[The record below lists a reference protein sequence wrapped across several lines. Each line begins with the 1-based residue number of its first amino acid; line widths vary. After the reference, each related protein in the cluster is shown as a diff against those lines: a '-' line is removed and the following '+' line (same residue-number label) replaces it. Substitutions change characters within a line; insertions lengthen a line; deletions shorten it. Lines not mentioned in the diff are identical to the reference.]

1 MDKVIKAEYNE
12 KAGTSEVTLMT
23 KWGTFTRTVKV
34 HDDDKDIANKWDGCY
49 FANYLCVIDK
59 LKAKG
64 NALIQRAKG
73 IEHAATVAAQARYAE
88 GYSHIT
94 EHTEFNDTL
103 QILRRQAA
111 CLRRDGTKCLETARD
126 MKKKYPEY
134 VEKMLGERKKFMD
147 SILSDN

>member
-1 MDKVIKAEYNE
+1 MDKVIKAEYDE

-88 GYSHIT
+88 GYSHRAYRVQR
-94 EHTEFNDTL
+94 HASDSSPSSSMS
-103 QILRRQAA
+103 QA
-111 CLRRDGTKCLETARD
+111 RWHEV
-126 MKKKYPEY
+126 P
-134 VEKMLGERKKFMD
+134 
-147 SILSDN
+147 